1 MEFHVSRDARMK
13 YQLEESLF
21 SLSGNV
27 VFPNFRAVRHLA
39 QKMNQKRNVVEFPER
54 TVRAGEI
61 NAMGLIDE
69 ILHYVF
75 QLYREEKKSEVL
87 TEALDWL
94 EKKFGKDRVDE
105 TLYMFIDLFP
115 PFPVYQG
122 KQTVQEY
129 LRNKSA
135 GISNREIALEEMILL
150 WLANLNPAFSP
161 FQELFD
167 HSQLE
172 RQSVYH
178 KIMQSLPEFFDK
190 QPVFGP
196 DDENILNMLSSPAT
210 AVPHSLSGQLDYIRQ
225 KWGLLL
231 GKYYYR
237 LLSSLDF
244 LKEEEK
250 ARFIGPGPTQV
261 HQFGEWEP
269 DFEKFSPDKDWMPRL
284 ILIAKSTY
292 VWLDQLS
299 KKYKRSITR
308 LDQIPDEELDTLA
321 KRGFTGLWLIGLWER
336 SRASQKIKQLCGNP
350 EAVASAYSLLDYEV
364 AQELGG
370 EEAFQNLK
378 HRAWQ
383 RGIRLCGDMVP
394 NHMGIDSRWVIEHPE
409 WFISLDYSPFP
420 SYTFNGPN
428 LSWDDRVGIYIE
440 DHYYDRTDAAVVFK
454 RVDFQTGETKYIYH
468 GNDGTSMPWNDT
480 AQLNYLKPEVRE
492 AVIQTILKVAR
503 KFSVIRFD
511 AAMTLTKKHY
521 QRLWFPEPG
530 TGGDIPSRAEHGMTR
545 EEFNAH
551 MPKEFWRE
559 VVDRVAQEAPD
570 TLLLAEAFWLMEGYF
585 VRTLGMHRVYNSA
598 FMNMLK
604 NEENAKFRESI
615 KNVLEFNPQIL
626 KRFVNFMNNPDEET
640 AVAQFG
646 KDDKY
651 FGVCTM
657 MVTLPG
663 LPMFGH
669 GQIEGFTEKYGMEY
683 KKAYWEEVPDE
694 HLIRRHEREIFPL
707 MHRRYLFAEVENF
720 LFFDF
725 YQDDGSVNENVFAYS
740 NRFGDEC
747 ALVVYNNKFA
757 EARGWIK
764 MSVPYSAPSTI
775 GNERVVK
782 QKTLGEG
789 FGLINDEN
797 HWVIFRDHLTG
808 LQFIRNCK
816 EIYEKGLYIELQAF
830 KYQVFLDFR
839 EVIDNEWHH
848 YAHLAEFLEGR
859 GVPDIDQAL
868 RETFLQPVH
877 QPFEELVNAHIF
889 QELKAAR
896 IETAD
901 QVINQDLIN
910 HCHKAYRALLIELK
924 KFTRSSTHIDDL
936 ANRFNKE
943 LTTTL
948 QLTVLEEKLKCQKV
962 PDLKEVWNTINSYF
976 SDAESN
982 SYLFLGWLVVHRLGA
997 IVDLENFIEYSD
1009 NGMDEWM
1016 LGKIFQLTFQDLG
1029 MDEDQAYQNLL
1040 LLKILVKNQLW
1051 WQTEDEQKDV
1061 AYHLIYKILE
1071 DSNGQGWL
1079 QVNRF
1084 QDILWYNH
1092 GALQKL
1098 LECLLILAVLDAV
1111 VTSAS
1116 DQEACSQ
1123 IWNRYRIVQKI
1134 QEQSR
1139 KSDFQV
1145 AKLLEGLKSGAK

>member
-1 MEFHVSRDARMK
+1 LNLHQSRCLTICLIKLKISSNQIIRLSGRVMEFHVSRDARMK

-150 WLANLNPAFSP
+150 WLANLNPAF
-161 FQELFD
+161 
-167 HSQLE
+167 
-172 RQSVYH
+172 
-178 KIMQSLPEFFDK
+178 
-190 QPVFGP
+190 
-196 DDENILNMLSSPAT
+196 
-210 AVPHSLSGQLDYIRQ
+210 VPHSLSGQLDYIRQ

-492 AVIQTILKVAR
+492 AVIQTPGKSLTPICR
-503 KFSVIRFD
+503 KNSGGKWLIVLPR
-511 AAMTLTKKHY
+511 KH
-521 QRLWFPEPG
+521 R
-530 TGGDIPSRAEHGMTR
+530 TPSC
-545 EEFNAH
+545 
-551 MPKEFWRE
+551 W
-559 VVDRVAQEAPD
+559 
-570 TLLLAEAFWLMEGYF
+570 
-585 VRTLGMHRVYNSA
+585 
-598 FMNMLK
+598 
-604 NEENAKFRESI
+604 
-615 KNVLEFNPQIL
+615 
-626 KRFVNFMNNPDEET
+626 
-640 AVAQFG
+640 
-646 KDDKY
+646 
-651 FGVCTM
+651 
-657 MVTLPG
+657 
-663 LPMFGH
+663 
-669 GQIEGFTEKYGMEY
+669 
-683 KKAYWEEVPDE
+683 
-694 HLIRRHEREIFPL
+694 
-707 MHRRYLFAEVENF
+707 
-720 LFFDF
+720 
-725 YQDDGSVNENVFAYS
+725 
-740 NRFGDEC
+740 
-747 ALVVYNNKFA
+747 
-757 EARGWIK
+757 
-764 MSVPYSAPSTI
+764 
-775 GNERVVK
+775 
-782 QKTLGEG
+782 
-789 FGLINDEN
+789 
-797 HWVIFRDHLTG
+797 
-808 LQFIRNCK
+808 
-816 EIYEKGLYIELQAF
+816 
-830 KYQVFLDFR
+830 
-839 EVIDNEWHH
+839 
-848 YAHLAEFLEGR
+848 
-859 GVPDIDQAL
+859 
-868 RETFLQPVH
+868 
-877 QPFEELVNAHIF
+877 
-889 QELKAAR
+889 
-896 IETAD
+896 
-901 QVINQDLIN
+901 
-910 HCHKAYRALLIELK
+910 
-924 KFTRSSTHIDDL
+924 
-936 ANRFNKE
+936 
-943 LTTTL
+943 
-948 QLTVLEEKLKCQKV
+948 
-962 PDLKEVWNTINSYF
+962 
-976 SDAESN
+976 
-982 SYLFLGWLVVHRLGA
+982 
-997 IVDLENFIEYSD
+997 
-1009 NGMDEWM
+1009 
-1016 LGKIFQLTFQDLG
+1016 
-1029 MDEDQAYQNLL
+1029 
-1040 LLKILVKNQLW
+1040 
-1051 WQTEDEQKDV
+1051 
-1061 AYHLIYKILE
+1061 
-1071 DSNGQGWL
+1071 
-1079 QVNRF
+1079 
-1084 QDILWYNH
+1084 
-1092 GALQKL
+1092 QKL
-1098 LECLLILAVLDAV
+1098 
-1111 VTSAS
+1111 
-1116 DQEACSQ
+1116 
-1123 IWNRYRIVQKI
+1123 
-1134 QEQSR
+1134 
-1139 KSDFQV
+1139 F
-1145 AKLLEGLKSGAK
+1145 G

>member
-1 MEFHVSRDARMK
+1 MEFHVS
-13 YQLEESLF
+13 QLEESLF

-370 EEAFQNLK
+370 EEASFSLL
-378 HRAWQ
+378 HVQ
-383 RGIRLCGDMVP
+383 RTQ
-394 NHMGIDSRWVIEHPE
+394 S
-409 WFISLDYSPFP
+409 
-420 SYTFNGPN
+420 
-428 LSWDDRVGIYIE
+428 
-440 DHYYDRTDAAVVFK
+440 
-454 RVDFQTGETKYIYH
+454 
-468 GNDGTSMPWNDT
+468 
-480 AQLNYLKPEVRE
+480 
-492 AVIQTILKVAR
+492 
-503 KFSVIRFD
+503 
-511 AAMTLTKKHY
+511 
-521 QRLWFPEPG
+521 
-530 TGGDIPSRAEHGMTR
+530 
-545 EEFNAH
+545 
-551 MPKEFWRE
+551 
-559 VVDRVAQEAPD
+559 
-570 TLLLAEAFWLMEGYF
+570 
-585 VRTLGMHRVYNSA
+585 
-598 FMNMLK
+598 
-604 NEENAKFRESI
+604 
-615 KNVLEFNPQIL
+615 
-626 KRFVNFMNNPDEET
+626 
-640 AVAQFG
+640 
-646 KDDKY
+646 
-651 FGVCTM
+651 
-657 MVTLPG
+657 
-663 LPMFGH
+663 
-669 GQIEGFTEKYGMEY
+669 
-683 KKAYWEEVPDE
+683 
-694 HLIRRHEREIFPL
+694 
-707 MHRRYLFAEVENF
+707 
-720 LFFDF
+720 
-725 YQDDGSVNENVFAYS
+725 
-740 NRFGDEC
+740 
-747 ALVVYNNKFA
+747 
-757 EARGWIK
+757 
-764 MSVPYSAPSTI
+764 
-775 GNERVVK
+775 
-782 QKTLGEG
+782 
-789 FGLINDEN
+789 
-797 HWVIFRDHLTG
+797 
-808 LQFIRNCK
+808 
-816 EIYEKGLYIELQAF
+816 
-830 KYQVFLDFR
+830 
-839 EVIDNEWHH
+839 
-848 YAHLAEFLEGR
+848 
-859 GVPDIDQAL
+859 
-868 RETFLQPVH
+868 
-877 QPFEELVNAHIF
+877 
-889 QELKAAR
+889 
-896 IETAD
+896 
-901 QVINQDLIN
+901 
-910 HCHKAYRALLIELK
+910 
-924 KFTRSSTHIDDL
+924 
-936 ANRFNKE
+936 
-943 LTTTL
+943 
-948 QLTVLEEKLKCQKV
+948 
-962 PDLKEVWNTINSYF
+962 
-976 SDAESN
+976 
-982 SYLFLGWLVVHRLGA
+982 FLG
-997 IVDLENFIEYSD
+997 
-1009 NGMDEWM
+1009 
-1016 LGKIFQLTFQDLG
+1016 
-1029 MDEDQAYQNLL
+1029 
-1040 LLKILVKNQLW
+1040 
-1051 WQTEDEQKDV
+1051 
-1061 AYHLIYKILE
+1061 
-1071 DSNGQGWL
+1071 
-1079 QVNRF
+1079 
-1084 QDILWYNH
+1084 
-1092 GALQKL
+1092 
-1098 LECLLILAVLDAV
+1098 
-1111 VTSAS
+1111 
-1116 DQEACSQ
+1116 
-1123 IWNRYRIVQKI
+1123 
-1134 QEQSR
+1134 
-1139 KSDFQV
+1139 
-1145 AKLLEGLKSGAK
+1145 